1 MLKKTDLLEK
11 AILIAVKAHTGQT
24 DKAGTA
30 YILHCLRVM
39 LKGKTEDEQI
49 AGVLHD
55 IVEDTDVTI
64 DSLKKQGFPE
74 KITRA
79 VRCLTKTKGMDYDK
93 YVAGV
98 KKNNIASK
106 VKLYDL
112 EDNLDLLRLEEVKEK
127 DLIRLNKYLKTY
139 RELSDKVRK

>member
-11 AILIAVKAHTGQT
+11 AISIALVAHAGQT
-24 DKAGTA
+24 DKAGTP
-30 YILHCLRVM
+30 YILHCLSVM
-39 LKGKTEDEQI
+39 LRGKTEDKQI

-64 DSLKKQGFPE
+64 DSLKKLGFPE
-74 KITRA
+74 NITSA
-79 VRCLTKTKGMDYDK
+79 VKCLTKTKGMDYSK

-98 KKNNIASK
+98 KMNKLASK

-112 EDNLDLLRLEEVKEK
+112 EDNLNLLRLNEVTEK

-139 RELSDKVRK
+139 RILISEL